1 MHNFEKLIFWQ
12 KSIDLAKGIYLLCLQ
27 LPADE
32 KFGLISQLKRS
43 VVSIASNIAEGAG
56 RNSNMEFSH
65 FLGIANGSSFELQT
79 QLILTRELGLI
90 PEADINPLIS
100 LINEIQRML
109 YNFRNGLS

>member
-12 KSIDLAKGIYLLCLQ
+12 KSIDLAKGIYLFCLQ

-56 RNSNMEFSH
+56 RNSNKEFSH